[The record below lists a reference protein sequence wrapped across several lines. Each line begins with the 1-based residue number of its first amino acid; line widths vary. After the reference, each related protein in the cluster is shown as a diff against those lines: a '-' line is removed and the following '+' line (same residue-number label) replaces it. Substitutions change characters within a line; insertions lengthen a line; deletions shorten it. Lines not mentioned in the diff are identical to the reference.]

1 MPSTSIFSYSTA
13 PQPIRPGKKYRNDE
27 GSLPHNLMNDPRV
40 IRGITT
46 VVPPALT
53 TTKGAS
59 AGTGKIKNDF
69 NRTSNDKSKNQTSN
83 QGSYIFE
90 SKKYC
95 NDEFDMS
102 TYLTEADQHP
112 PTRPVDTQTDD
123 FQYRPPTPEYIP
135 RKTGID
141 TCTQIEDTN
150 ELFSFEEEVVPMLEI
165 IMKKTLEQALFEVN
179 AEEEMRALGEC
190 MLRYEEANLR
200 ENEWMKE
207 KEKNTYNLVVKKEKE
222 VGNAIERENNALQ
235 TATKVAGLQAIRQL
249 MGGIIDDLSTD
260 LYSIGDWTDPLE
272 VRIGDEVSALVQRSA
287 VLLESFAAAEVI
299 ALELLLNAQE
309 KYTETAH
316 FRRSPRSMA
325 ITIVFQKEIAM
336 IVDDD
341 SIYAEIEAVSDGNDE
356 KSEVTELAVESETCQ
371 SSIVPVDLDVSIGP
385 ILVDELDTIASV
397 ERKICDAL
405 RLKNIADKVIQL
417 YPFIFAALKGVDFP
431 LDALLMNLNL
441 PSTLNIIV

>member
-59 AGTGKIKNDF
+59 AGTGKMRTDF
-69 NRTSNDKSKNQTSN
+69 SRTSNDKSKNQN

-102 TYLTEADQHP
+102 TFLTEANQHP
-112 PTRPVDTQTDD
+112 TTRPVDTQTDD

-141 TCTQIEDTN
+141 TCTQIDDTN
-150 ELFSFEEEVVPMLEI
+150 ELFSFEDEVVPMLEI
-165 IMKKTLEQALFEVN
+165 MMKKTLEQALFEVN

-190 MLRYEEANLR
+190 MLRYEEANLC
-200 ENEWMKE
+200 ENKWMKE
-207 KEKNTYNLVVKKEKE
+207 KERETFNLVVKKEKE
-222 VGNAIERENNALQ
+222 VEKAIEKENNALH

-249 MGGIIDDLSTD
+249 MGGIIEDLSAD
-260 LYSIGDWTDPLE
+260 LYSTGDWTDPLE
-272 VRIGDEVSALVQRSA
+272 VRIGEEVSALVQRSA
-287 VLLESFAAAEVI
+287 VLLESFAAAEEI
-299 ALELLLNAQE
+299 ALELLLTAQE
-309 KYTETAH
+309 RYSEIAQYK
-316 FRRSPRSMA
+316 RLPRTME
-325 ITIVFQKEIAM
+325 ITIVFQNEVAM
-336 IVDDD
+336 MVDDD
-341 SIYAEIEAVSDGNDE
+341 SIFAEIEAVSDGNEE
-356 KSEVTELAVESETCQ
+356 KSEVMELAVEPETFQ
-371 SSIVPVDLDVSIGP
+371 NSIVPVDPELSIGP
-385 ILVDELDTIASV
+385 ILVDESDTIASV
-397 ERKICDAL
+397 ERKVCDAL
-405 RLKNIADKVIQL
+405 RLKNIADKSIEL
-417 YPFIFAALKGVDFP
+417 YPFICAALKGVEFP
-431 LDALLMNLNL
+431 LDSLLMNLNL
-441 PSTLNIIV
+441 PSTLNIIF